1 MRNQWLRMQGEQTMR
16 DKIIEYL
23 GQITEEEQAILD
35 GNLTVQR
42 DLYTSEHDFIV
53 DSNKFLSQGKFIDIR
68 PHTRFTHF
76 PLHRHNYI
84 EMLYVVQGQ
93 LTTIVNNSDRISM
106 SAGDILFLNQHAS
119 HEILPAGRT
128 DIAVN
133 FIILPEFFR
142 YPVSM
147 MDRENILMDF
157 ILSSLSDLDPVTNY
171 IYIQAKEI
179 LPVENLIENMIWTLV
194 DKTAASHTI
203 LQVSM
208 GLIFLNLSRYAQL
221 INQNAPDSSDTNLL
235 FYILNYIEHHYQD
248 GNMQTIAQSTGYPS
262 YYISRLL
269 KKNTGLNFKELLQK
283 RKLQQA
289 VYLLEHTILSVE
301 LIMERIGYENSS
313 YFYRKF
319 RAQYGCSPNEY
330 RDRHSVI
337 K

>member
-1 MRNQWLRMQGEQTMR
+1 MR

-35 GNLTVQR
+35 GNLEVQR
-42 DLYTSEHDFIV
+42 DLYTSDHEFIV
-53 DSNKFLSQGKFIDIR
+53 DSKKFLAQGKLIDVR
-68 PHTRFTHF
+68 PHTRFTYF
-76 PLHRHNYI
+76 PIHRHNYI

-93 LTTIVNNSDRISM
+93 LTTITNGTERVSM

-119 HEILPAGRT
+119 HEIFPAKES
-128 DIAVN
+128 DISVN

-147 MDRENILMDF
+147 MDRENILVDF
-157 ILSSLSDLDPVTNY
+157 ILSSLSEPEPVSNY
-171 IYIQAKEI
+171 IYIQAKDI

-194 DKTAASHTI
+194 DKTASSHTI
-203 LQVSM
+203 LQISM
-208 GLIFLNLSRYAQL
+208 GLIFLNLSRYAEL
-221 INQNAPDSSDTNLL
+221 INRNTPDSSDFNLL
-235 FYILNYIEHHYQD
+235 FSILNYIENHYQN
-248 GNMQTIAQSTGYPS
+248 GTMQSIVDFSGYPA

-269 KKNTGLNFKELLQK
+269 KKTTGLNFKELLQK

-289 VYLLEHTILSVE
+289 VYLLEHTILSIE
-301 LIMERIGYENSS
+301 LIMERVGYENSS

-330 RDRHSVI
+330 RNRHSLI

>member
-1 MRNQWLRMQGEQTMR
+1 MR

-53 DSNKFLSQGKFIDIR
+53 DSSKFLSQGKFIDIR

-76 PLHRHNYI
+76 PPHRHNYI
-84 EMLYVVQGQ
+84 EMLYVVHGQ
-93 LTTIVNNSDRISM
+93 LTTIVNNTDRISM

-119 HEILPAGRT
+119 HEILLAGRT

-157 ILSSLSDLDPVTNY
+157 ILSSLSDPEPVTNY

-221 INQNAPDSSDTNLL
+221 INQNTPDSSDTNLL
-235 FYILNYIEHHYQD
+235 FFILNYIEHHYRD
-248 GNMQTIAQSTGYPS
+248 GNMQSIAQSTGYPS

>member
-1 MRNQWLRMQGEQTMR
+1 MQGEQIMR

-157 ILSSLSDLDPVTNY
+157 ILSSLSDPDPVTNY

-221 INQNAPDSSDTNLL
+221 INQNTPDSSDTNLL

-330 RDRHSVI
+330 RDSHSVI

>member
-1 MRNQWLRMQGEQTMR
+1 MK

-76 PLHRHNYI
+76 PPHRHNYI
-84 EMLYVVQGQ
+84 EMLYVIQGQ
-93 LTTIVNNSDRISM
+93 LTTIVNNTDRISM

-142 YPVSM
+142 YPISM

-157 ILSSLSDLDPVTNY
+157 ILSSLSDPEPVTNY

-221 INQNAPDSSDTNLL
+221 INQNTPDSSDTNLL
-235 FYILNYIEHHYQD
+235 FFILNYIEHHYRD
-248 GNMQTIAQSTGYPS
+248 GNMQSIAQSTGYPS
-262 YYISRLL
+262 YHISRLL

-330 RDRHSVI
+330 RDSHSVI

>member
-1 MRNQWLRMQGEQTMR
+1 MR

-157 ILSSLSDLDPVTNY
+157 ILSSLSDPDPVTNY

-221 INQNAPDSSDTNLL
+221 INQNTPDSSDTNLL

-330 RDRHSVI
+330 RDSHSVI

>member
-1 MRNQWLRMQGEQTMR
+1 MR
-16 DKIIEYL
+16 DKILEYL

-35 GNLTVQR
+35 GNLAVQR
-42 DLYTSEHDFIV
+42 DLYTSDHEFVV
-53 DSNKFLSQGKFIDIR
+53 DSGKFLAQGKLIDIR
-68 PHTRFTHF
+68 PHTRFAHF
-76 PLHRHNYI
+76 PPHRHNYI
-84 EMLYVVQGQ
+84 EMLYVVRGQ
-93 LTTIVNNSDRISM
+93 LTTIVNAADRISM
-106 SAGDILFLNQHAS
+106 TAGDILFLNQHAS
-119 HEILPAGRT
+119 HEILPAAVH

-157 ILSSLSDLDPVTNY
+157 ILSSLSDPNPVSDY
-171 IYIQAKEI
+171 IYIQAKQI
-179 LPVENLIENMIWTLV
+179 LPVENLMENMIWTLV

-221 INQNAPDSSDTNLL
+221 INQNAPDSADANLL
-235 FYILNYIEHHYQD
+235 FFVLNYIEQHYRD
-248 GNMQTIAQSTGYPS
+248 GKLQSLTDSTGYPA

-269 KKNTGLNFKELLQK
+269 KKNTELNFKELLQK

-289 VYLLEHTILSVE
+289 VYLLEHTTLSVE

-319 RAQYGCSPNEY
+319 RDQYGCSPNEY

-337 K
+337 KG